1 MPIRKAAR
9 PTYENTPL
17 AHHQVKVT
25 ADAFHTNDPP
35 VERPARFRPKKPL
48 GPQKKTKLKP
58 SDVWAPEDSKPGKPH
73 ATVTHFTEPLL
84 KNLCDPETQGDKER
98 AALQLAMMRASCAY
112 FASEVLTGPPQA
124 PYDGRFIAAE
134 HHEEWDKLVTNE
146 KRVCVLAPRDHGKTF
161 FFDFAYPI
169 WKAAHQPDG
178 KGYIFSATKDQAI
191 RILGDIAEEI
201 ESNPKLQWL
210 VPKVRSG
217 KRSWSRSAITLSNGH
232 KIYARGYGTK
242 VRGAHPDWIV
252 CDDVLNDEDRYSEVK
267 RTKNIDYFYTAITN
281 MIVPGG
287 TIIVVGTPFSG
298 RDLYADLARNSRYCF
313 RKFPALRQD
322 GSTLWPARY
331 SKQTLEDKR
340 IEIGSVRFTCEFL
353 CEPISDDMSLFPERL
368 FRGTDVELM
377 NVRLGMPAKFWDDM
391 GITRRYVGVDFAISS
406 STAAD
411 FTAVFV
417 IGVNDEGTRYIIDIQ
432 QHKGLAYQEQLSL
445 INALGRKY
453 RPDVIYLEA
462 NQMQR
467 IFGDELILKSDLPIM
482 KFFTT
487 GAGRSAKANRKK
499 VPSGNTVSQ
508 NKNSLE
514 GGVPALRV
522 LLENKKF
529 RIPRGDAHS
538 VEMTDRWINEMKHF
552 TWVEG
557 KLQGVGAHDD
567 LVMACWITD
576 RAVRDTAFS
585 FSGDTN
591 IERNVTL
598 DEIIKE
604 QIGMDERQETEALK
618 KEDAW
623 LEHHDPVLQ
632 AIGRFAVNPNVKRAP
647 VKQTGIE
654 IPETSDTRPP
664 ADMGL
669 EDEDERRENDAAVR
683 AARSAWSHIPG
694 LSR

>member
-1 MPIRKAAR
+1 MRARKAAVPIFVQAPMALPKQTAQR
-9 PTYENTPL
+9 APTAE
-17 AHHQVKVT
+17 
-25 ADAFHTNDPP
+25 
-35 VERPARFRPKKPL
+35 PKKKQKL
-48 GPQKKTKLKP
+48 GRIRKVWKP
-58 SDVWAPEDSKPGKPH
+58 TDSKPRAPH
-73 ATVTHFTEPLL
+73 ATVSHITEPLL
-84 KNLCDPETQGDKER
+84 KNLLDEDTRGDKER
-98 AALQLAMMRASCAY
+98 ANLQLAMMRSSCAY
-112 FASEVLTGPPQA
+112 FASEVLTGPPMA
-124 PYDGRFIAAE
+124 PYLGRFIAAE
-134 HHEEWDKLVTNE
+134 HHEDWDKLVTE
-146 KRVCVLAPRDHGKTF
+146 HLRACVLAPRDHGKTF

-169 WKAAHQPDG
+169 WKAAFTPDG

-201 ESNPKLQWL
+201 ETNPKLQWL
-210 VPKVRSG
+210 VPKVRTG
-217 KRSWSRSAITLSNGH
+217 KRSWSRSAITLANGH

-287 TIIVVGTPFSG
+287 QIIVVGTPFSG
-298 RDLYADLARNSRYCF
+298 RDLYADLSKNARYAF
-313 RKFPALRQD
+313 RKFPAVKAD
-322 GSTLWPARY
+322 GTTLWPARY
-331 SKQTLEDKR
+331 SRQSLDEKR

-368 FRGTDVELM
+368 FRGPNVELF
-377 NVRLGMPAKFWDDM
+377 NIKLGMPAKFWDQM
-391 GITRRYVGVDFAISS
+391 GITRRYIGVDFAISS

-417 IGVNDEGTRYIIDIQ
+417 MGVDDSGNRYVIDIQ
-432 QHKGLAYQEQLSL
+432 QHKGLAYGEQLSL

-482 KFFTT
+482 KFYTT
-487 GAGRSAKANRKK
+487 GANKSAKAARKK
-499 VPSGNTVSQ
+499 VPTGNTTSQ

-522 LLENKKF
+522 LLENNKF

-538 VEMTDRWINEMKHF
+538 VDMTDRWVNEMKHF

-567 LVMACWITD
+567 LVMACWICD

-585 FSGDTN
+585 FADNSELSGK
-591 IERNVTL
+591 EAL
-598 DEIIKE
+598 DAIIKE
-604 QIGMDERQETEALK
+604 QIGESEEVEAKNLK
-618 KEDAW
+618 AEDRFLA
-623 LEHHDPVLQ
+623 HHDPVLQ
-632 AIGRFAVNPNVKRAP
+632 AIGRFAVNPNVMRPKA
-647 VKQTGIE
+647 IE
-654 IPETSDTRPP
+654 VPETSDTG
-664 ADMGL
+664 DLGGW
-669 EDEDERRENDAAVR
+669 EDEDERRETDAAVLAQR
-683 AARSAWSHIPG
+683 AWSRIPG
-694 LSR
+694 IR